1 MKKPRW
7 KTEPDEHDYA
17 AAAQYLS
24 LSEDSKREIEHT
36 IHLLRNAKCSKYFAK
51 DIVRVARLPL
61 LPISNKHVVR
71 NLGRIRRKELLS
83 PVLLVRGSRG
93 NPLVIADGYHRV
105 CAVYHASEDDVVEC
119 RIA

>member
-1 MKKPRW
+1 MSKPRW

-36 IHLLRNAKCSKYFAK
+36 IHSLRNAKCSKYFAK
-51 DIVRVARLPL
+51 DIVRAARLPL
-61 LPISNKHVVR
+61 LPSTNKHVVR
-71 NLGRIRRKELLS
+71 NLERIRRKELLS